1 MGLILSMSISRNS
14 ATMFGIP
21 SEIISFLE
29 LIGYLAAIVTLI
41 LGIAKIRLWL
51 SRGKSFD
58 SSQPIQQKKTLLP
71 EKKFKRRVRSRID
84 RVYGYSFIILSPI
97 AGIITYIIPDNP
109 HGKIHILPVFLRPKI
124 IQGILIF
131 TICILI
137 GIGII
142 IYSKIKHWINNP
154 YE

>member
-1 MGLILSMSISRNS
+1 
-14 ATMFGIP
+14 MFGLP

-29 LIGYLAAIVTLI
+29 LIGYLAAILTLI
-41 LGIAKIRLWL
+41 LGIAKISRWL
-51 SRGKSFD
+51 NRGKTLN
-58 SSQPIQQKKTLLP
+58 SSQPAQQRKILLP
-71 EKKFKRRVRSRID
+71 EKGFKRRVGSRID
-84 RVYGYSFIILSPI
+84 KVYGYSFIILSPI

-124 IQGILIF
+124 MQGILIF
-131 TICILI
+131 AICILI

-142 IYSKIKHWINNP
+142 IYSKIERWINDP